1 MTNTRN
7 LVYVERTII
16 TTEIHA
22 MIVIDDADLKSQ
34 LEQHEA
40 SIRDF
45 KYVGKSVKD
54 KSGKTVFHQLS
65 SNWNVK

>member
-1 MTNTRN
+1 MKRN

-22 MIVIDDADLKSQ
+22 MIVIDDDDLKKQ
-34 LEQHEA
+34 LLEHEA

-45 KYVGKSVKD
+45 KYVGKAAKN
-54 KSGKTVFHQLS
+54 KAGKTEFHELN
-65 SNWNVK
+65 SNWDV